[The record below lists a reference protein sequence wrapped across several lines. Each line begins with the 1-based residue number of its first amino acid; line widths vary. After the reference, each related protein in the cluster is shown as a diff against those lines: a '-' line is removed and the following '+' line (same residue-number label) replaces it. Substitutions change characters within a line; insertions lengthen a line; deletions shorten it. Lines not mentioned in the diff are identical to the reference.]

1 MKNFLTL
8 QPWEWQASNFSQ
20 HYNPYITHEGHEN
33 KGNDHQ
39 LNILLIDKQILFV
52 STLEIV

>member
-8 QPWEWQASNFSQ
+8 QPWELQASNFSQ